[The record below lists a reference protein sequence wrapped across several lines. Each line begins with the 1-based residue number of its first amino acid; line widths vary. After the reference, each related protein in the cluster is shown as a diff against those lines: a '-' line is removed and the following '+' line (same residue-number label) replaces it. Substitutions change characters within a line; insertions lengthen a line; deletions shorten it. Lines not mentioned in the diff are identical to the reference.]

1 MSDSELT
8 RPKRVSPDEV
18 SFEERKSLLEAMRP
32 EDMGLGYR
40 EEQTMTQMV
49 FYSFV
54 RHRPA
59 MIGTVIILLF
69 ALAAIFAPSL
79 TSFDPEKT
87 NLDMM
92 LEPPSAQHVMGT
104 DELGRDLLT
113 RIFYGGRVS
122 LSIGVM
128 AMALAVGVGAVVGG
142 LAGFYGGWVDN
153 VLMRFTDMML
163 AFPQLFV
170 LIILSIALRDLPIE
184 ALRGT
189 AFASVLTIVL
199 VIAILAWMRVARLV
213 RASFLALKEKEFVE
227 AARCAGVPNWR
238 IMLRHLLPNAMSP
251 IIVAATF
258 RVATSIITESGLS
271 YLGFG
276 VQPPTPTW
284 GNMLKNAQD
293 QMTRAPWTAVFPG
306 LMIFIA
312 VIAINFIGDGL
323 RDALDPYK
331 VES

>member
-1 MSDSELT
+1 MS
-8 RPKRVSPDEV
+8 
-18 SFEERKSLLEAMRP
+18 EAEPTAAKNKMSVATLSVGP
-32 EDMGLGYR
+32 AYR

-49 FYSFV
+49 WRSFR
-54 RHRPA
+54 RHKPA
-59 MIGTVIILLF
+59 MVGATILLVL
-69 ALAAIFAPSL
+69 ALAAIFAPLVSPY
-79 TSFDPEKT
+79 DPKKT
-87 NLDMM
+87 DLDSM
-92 LEPPSAQHVMGT
+92 LEPPSLIHPMGT

-113 RIFYGGRVS
+113 RILYGGRVS
-122 LSIGVM
+122 LSIGIL
-128 AMALAVGVGAVVGG
+128 AMGLAVTVGAIIGGVG
-142 LAGFYGGWVDN
+142 GFYGGWVDN
-153 VLMRFTDMML
+153 ILMRFTDMML
-163 AFPQLFV
+163 SFPQLFV
-170 LIILSIALRDLPIE
+170 LIILSLALRDIPIP

-199 VIAILAWMRVARLV
+199 VIAVLAWMQVARLV
-213 RASFLALKEKEFVE
+213 RASFLSLKEKEFTE
-227 AARCAGVPNWR
+227 ASRCVGASNGR
-238 IMLRHLLPNAMSP
+238 IMARHLLPNALSP

-293 QMTRAPWTAVFPG
+293 QMTRAPWTAIFPG
-306 LMIFIA
+306 LMIFVT

-331 VES
+331 SEG

>member
-1 MSDSELT
+1 MSET
-8 RPKRVSPDEV
+8 
-18 SFEERKSLLEAMRP
+18 EAVA
-32 EDMGLGYR
+32 GLSSQTMYR
-40 EEQTMTQMV
+40 EEQTMAQMV
-49 FYSFV
+49 WRAFR

-59 MIGTVIILLF
+59 MIGLVTIIVF
-69 ALAAIFAPSL
+69 VLAAIFAPVISPY
-79 TSFDPEKT
+79 DPERSSLSEKE
-87 NLDMM
+87 N
-92 LEPPSAQHVMGT
+92 PPCIHLLGCPSDQPQHIMGT

-113 RIFYGGRVS
+113 RILYGGRVS

-128 AMALAVGVGAVVGG
+128 AMALAVLVGASVGG
-142 LAGFYGGWVDN
+142 ISGFYGGWVDN
-153 VLMRFTDMML
+153 ILMRFTDMML
-163 AFPQLFV
+163 AFPQLFI
-170 LIILSIALRDLPIE
+170 LIILAIALRDLPIE

-189 AFASVLTIVL
+189 AFASVMSIVL
-199 VIAILAWMRVARLV
+199 VIAVLAWMQVARLV
-213 RASFLALKEKEFVE
+213 RASFLSLKEKEFSE
-227 AARCAGVPNWR
+227 AARCLGVPNGR

-284 GNMLKNAQD
+284 GNMLKNAQTM
-293 QMTRAPWTAVFPG
+293 MTRAPWTAIFPG
-306 LMIFIA
+306 LMIFIT

-331 VES
+331 VEG

>member
-1 MSDSELT
+1 MSTSEIVPPQENSVLDLAS
-8 RPKRVSPDEV
+8 KY
-18 SFEERKSLLEAMRP
+18 RK
-32 EDMGLGYR
+32 
-40 EEQTMTQMV
+40 EQTMGQLIWHS
-49 FYSFV
+49 YR
-54 RHRPA
+54 RHKPA
-59 MIGTVIILLF
+59 MIGTAIILIF
-69 ALAAIFAPSL
+69 ALAAIFAPYISPW
-79 TSFDPEKT
+79 DPKKT
-87 NLDMM
+87 NLDAM
-92 LEPPSAQHVMGT
+92 LQPPSAEHIMGT

-113 RIFYGGRVS
+113 RILYGGRVS

-128 AMALAVGVGAVVGG
+128 AMALAVVVGAVVGG
-142 LAGFYGGWVDN
+142 VAGFYGGWVDN

-163 AFPQLFV
+163 AFPSLFI
-170 LIILSIALRDLPIE
+170 LIILSLALRDIPIE

-189 AFASVLTIVL
+189 AFASVFSIVL
-199 VIAILAWMRVARLV
+199 VIAVLAWMRVARLV
-213 RASFLALKEKEFVE
+213 RASFLSLKEKEFIE
-227 AARCAGVPNWR
+227 AARCCGVPNWR
-238 IMLRHLLPNAMSP
+238 IMVRHLLPNAMSP

-284 GNMLKNAQD
+284 GNMLRNAQT
-293 QMTRAPWTAVFPG
+293 QMTRAPWTAIFPG

-331 VES
+331 AET

>member
-1 MSDSELT
+1 MADT
-8 RPKRVSPDEV
+8 KAAQPKN
-18 SFEERKSLLEAMRP
+18 EAVVDLAP
-32 EDMGLGYR
+32 QYR
-40 EEQTMTQMV
+40 EEQTMAQMIWRS
-49 FYSFV
+49 YR
-54 RHRPA
+54 RHKPA
-59 MIGTVIILLF
+59 MIGTFVILIF
-69 ALAAIFAPSL
+69 ALTAIFAQYL
-79 TSFDPEKT
+79 TPYDPEKT
-87 NLDMM
+87 KLTAM
-92 LEPPSAQHVMGT
+92 LQPPSSEHLMGT

-113 RIFYGGRVS
+113 RLLYGGRVS

-128 AMALAVGVGAVVGG
+128 AMALAVTVGAIIGG
-142 LAGFYGGWVDN
+142 LAGFYGGRVDN
-153 VLMRFTDMML
+153 ILMRFTDTML

-170 LIILSIALRDLPIE
+170 LIILALALRDLPIE

-189 AFASVLTIVL
+189 PFASIFSIVL
-199 VIAILAWMRVARLV
+199 VIAVLAWMRVARLV
-213 RASFLALKEKEFVE
+213 RAAFLSLKEKEFIE
-227 AARCAGVPNWR
+227 AARCSGVPNLR
-238 IMLRHLLPNAMSP
+238 IMVRHLLPNAMSP

-293 QMTRAPWTAVFPG
+293 QMTRAPWTAIFPG
-306 LMIFIA
+306 IMIFIA

-331 VES
+331 TER

>member
-1 MSDSELT
+1 MAET
-8 RPKRVSPDEV
+8 
-18 SFEERKSLLEAMRP
+18 EAVA
-32 EDMGLGYR
+32 GLSSQTMYR
-40 EEQTMTQMV
+40 EEQTMAQMV
-49 FYSFV
+49 WRAFR

-59 MIGTVIILLF
+59 MIGLVTIVVF
-69 ALAAIFAPSL
+69 VLAAIFAPVISPY
-79 TSFDPEKT
+79 DPERSSLSEKE
-87 NLDMM
+87 N
-92 LEPPSAQHVMGT
+92 PPCIHLLGCPSDQPQHIMGT

-113 RIFYGGRVS
+113 RILYGGRVS

-128 AMALAVGVGAVVGG
+128 AMALAVLVGASVGG
-142 LAGFYGGWVDN
+142 ISGFYGGWVDN
-153 VLMRFTDMML
+153 ILMRFTDMML
-163 AFPQLFV
+163 AFPQLFI
-170 LIILSIALRDLPIE
+170 LIILAIALRDLPIE

-189 AFASVLTIVL
+189 AFASVMSIVL
-199 VIAILAWMRVARLV
+199 VIAVLAWMQVARLV
-213 RASFLALKEKEFVE
+213 RASFLSLKEKEFSE
-227 AARCAGVPNWR
+227 AARCLGVPNWR

-284 GNMLKNAQD
+284 GNMLKNAQTM
-293 QMTRAPWTAVFPG
+293 MTRAPWTAIFPG
-306 LMIFIA
+306 LMIFIT

-331 VES
+331 VEG

>member
-1 MSDSELT
+1 MSDSETVQPQEKPLLDLA
-8 RPKRVSPDEV
+8 PK
-18 SFEERKSLLEAMRP
+18 
-32 EDMGLGYR
+32 YR
-40 EEQTMTQMV
+40 EQQTMTQLV
-49 FYSFV
+49 WRSYR
-54 RHRPA
+54 RHKPA
-59 MIGTVIILLF
+59 MIGTTIILIF
-69 ALAAIFAPSL
+69 ALSAIFAPYISPW
-79 TSFDPEKT
+79 DPKKT
-87 NLDMM
+87 NLDAM
-92 LEPPSAQHVMGT
+92 LQPPSAEHIMGT

-113 RIFYGGRVS
+113 RILYGGRVS

-128 AMALAVGVGAVVGG
+128 AMALAVVVGAIVGG
-142 LAGFYGGWVDN
+142 VAGFYGGWVDN

-163 AFPQLFV
+163 AFPSLFI
-170 LIILSIALRDLPIE
+170 LIILSLALRDIPIE

-189 AFASVLTIVL
+189 AFASVFSIVL
-199 VIAILAWMRVARLV
+199 VIAVLAWMRVARLV
-213 RASFLALKEKEFVE
+213 RASFLSLKEKEFIE
-227 AARCAGVPNWR
+227 AARSSGVPNWR
-238 IMLRHLLPNAMSP
+238 IMVRHLLPNAMSP

-293 QMTRAPWTAVFPG
+293 QMTRAPWTAIFPG

-312 VIAINFIGDGL
+312 VIAINFVGDGL

-331 VES
+331 VET

>member
-1 MSDSELT
+1 MVDSKAPGEWDASVVDLA
-8 RPKRVSPDEV
+8 PQ
-18 SFEERKSLLEAMRP
+18 
-32 EDMGLGYR
+32 YR
-40 EEQTMTQMV
+40 EEQTMAQMIWRS
-49 FYSFV
+49 YR
-54 RHRPA
+54 RHKPA
-59 MIGTVIILLF
+59 MIGSVIVLLF
-69 ALAAIFAPSL
+69 ALAAVFARYL
-79 TSFDPEKT
+79 TPYDPEKT
-87 NLDMM
+87 DLQHM
-92 LEPPSAQHVMGT
+92 LQPPSAEHWLGT

-113 RIFYGGRVS
+113 RIFFGGRVS

-128 AMALAVGVGAVVGG
+128 AMALAVAVGAVVGG
-142 LAGFYGGWVDN
+142 LSGFYGGWVDN
-153 VLMRFTDMML
+153 LLMRFTDMML

-170 LIILSIALRDLPIE
+170 LIILSLALRDIPIE

-189 AFASVLTIVL
+189 AFASVLSIVL
-199 VIAILAWMRVARLV
+199 VIAVLAWMTVARLV
-213 RASFLALKEKEFVE
+213 RASFLSLKEKEFIE
-227 AARCAGVPNWR
+227 AARCCGVPNLR
-238 IMLRHLLPNAMSP
+238 IMVRHLLPNAMSP

-284 GNMLKNAQD
+284 GNMLKNAQT
-293 QMTRAPWTAVFPG
+293 QMTRAPWTAIFPG

-331 VES
+331 VER

>member
-1 MSDSELT
+1 MSDSETVQPQEKPLLDLS
-8 RPKRVSPDEV
+8 PK
-18 SFEERKSLLEAMRP
+18 
-32 EDMGLGYR
+32 YR
-40 EEQTMTQMV
+40 EEQTMGQLV
-49 FYSFV
+49 WRSYR
-54 RHRPA
+54 RHKPA
-59 MIGTVIILLF
+59 MIGTTIILIF
-69 ALAAIFAPSL
+69 ALAAIFAPYISPW
-79 TSFDPEKT
+79 DPKKT
-87 NLDMM
+87 NLDAM
-92 LEPPSAQHVMGT
+92 LQPPSAEHIMGT

-113 RIFYGGRVS
+113 RILYGGRVS

-128 AMALAVGVGAVVGG
+128 AMALAVVVGAIVGG
-142 LAGFYGGWVDN
+142 VAGFYGGWVDN

-163 AFPQLFV
+163 AFPSLFI
-170 LIILSIALRDLPIE
+170 LIILSLALRDIPIE

-189 AFASVLTIVL
+189 AFASVFSIVL
-199 VIAILAWMRVARLV
+199 VIAVLAWMRVARLV
-213 RASFLALKEKEFVE
+213 RASFLSLKEKEFIE
-227 AARCAGVPNWR
+227 AARSCGVPNWR
-238 IMLRHLLPNAMSP
+238 IMVRHLLPNAMSP

-293 QMTRAPWTAVFPG
+293 QMTRAPWTAIFPG

-331 VES
+331 AET

>member
-1 MSDSELT
+1 MSDSEAVQPQEKPLLDLA
-8 RPKRVSPDEV
+8 PK
-18 SFEERKSLLEAMRP
+18 
-32 EDMGLGYR
+32 YR
-40 EEQTMTQMV
+40 EEQTMTQLIWRA
-49 FYSFV
+49 YR
-54 RHRPA
+54 RHKPA
-59 MIGTVIILLF
+59 MVGTAIILIF
-69 ALAAIFAPSL
+69 TLAAIFAPYISPW
-79 TSFDPEKT
+79 DPEKT
-87 NLDMM
+87 NLDAM
-92 LEPPSAQHVMGT
+92 LQPPSAQHLMGT

-113 RIFYGGRVS
+113 RILYGGRVS

-128 AMALAVGVGAVVGG
+128 AMALAVVVGAIVGG
-142 LAGFYGGWVDN
+142 VAGFYGGWVDN

-170 LIILSIALRDLPIE
+170 LIILALALRDIPIE

-189 AFASVLTIVL
+189 AFASVFSIVL
-199 VIAILAWMRVARLV
+199 VIAVLAWMRVARV
-213 RASFLALKEKEFVE
+213 IRATFLSLKEKEFIE
-227 AARCAGVPNWR
+227 AARCCGVSNVR
-238 IMLRHLLPNAMSP
+238 IMVRHLLPNAMSP
-251 IIVAATF
+251 VIVAATF

-284 GNMLKNAQD
+284 GNMLKNAQV
-293 QMTRAPWTAVFPG
+293 QMTRAPWTAIFPG

-331 VES
+331 AET